1 MSHSTIQKIALVG
14 TPNAGKT
21 ALFNLLTNSRQRVA
35 NYAGVTV
42 ESVEADLLHSKA
54 AATLVDLPGAYSL
67 HPFTEEE
74 KVLRDAV
81 KSGSFSKMILVVD
94 ATQPERAIRFL
105 VEVLNATTVPAVV
118 AFNMMDIA
126 ESRGYRYDLGV
137 LSSLLGVPVVATSA
151 VKKKGASDLI
161 HQLDHLDASVSRES
175 NAFFPAQEAAS
186 DGRMSPILEFYKK
199 SDVILKQVLLKK
211 GGVDRRSEW
220 IDRYVLHPIWGIL
233 ILVAVLGICFQL
245 MFNFAQ
251 VPMDWIDAGMG
262 ALSALISSIP
272 MPDLVKSFF
281 VDGVLAGVGGTIVFL
296 PQILIL
302 FALILFL
309 EDFGFMARAVFLL
322 DHWMGKVGLHGRAF
336 LPILSSY
343 ACAVPGIMATKS
355 IESRRDRIVTIMMIP
370 VTTCSARVPVYTLLI
385 GAFIPNTAVFA
396 GLKMQGLVMLGLYLA
411 GTLFALLSGA
421 VLKRFF
427 FKGPRMP
434 LFIELPS
441 YKWPSMRSI
450 AKGLLYRAK
459 LFLVRV
465 GTIILALSVIIWVMV
480 TFPNKEKS
488 IAYNLGHAIE
498 PIMKPIGF
506 DWKISMAM
514 IPTFAAREVM
524 VSALSTVYAVEESAG
539 TSVESVSGEGS
550 GGADPNAE
558 NADKLSEIIKKEWPL
573 ATGLSLLVWFIFAPQ
588 CISTLSAIRRELQS
602 TKWMLFLTLYLFL
615 LAYFAA
621 WITHTIALKI

>member
-1 MSHSTIQKIALVG
+1 MIKRIALVG

-42 ESVEADLLHSKA
+42 ESVEADLVNASSA
-54 AATLVDLPGAYSL
+54 TTLVDLPGAYSL

-74 KVLRDAV
+74 KVLRAAVVSDA
-81 KSGSFSKMILVVD
+81 FSQMILVVD

-105 VEVLNATTVPAVV
+105 VEVLNSTTMPAVV
-118 AFNMMDIA
+118 AMNMMDLA
-126 ESRGYRYDLGV
+126 EARGYRYDLNL
-137 LSSLLGVPVVATSA
+137 LSTLLGVPVVATSA
-151 VKKKGASDLI
+151 VKKKGFHELLNALKS
-161 HQLDHLDASVSRES
+161 QSGSQEKSNPREKNLFYS
-175 NAFFPAQEAAS
+175 EEEQAT

-211 GGVDRRSEW
+211 GGVDRRSEI

-233 ILVAVLGICFQL
+233 ILVSVLGVCFQL
-245 MFNFAQ
+245 MFNVAQ
-251 VPMDWIDAGMG
+251 IPMDWIETIMAS
-262 ALSALISSIP
+262 LSAAVSSVP
-272 MPDLVKSFF
+272 MPDLLKSFL

-385 GAFIPNTAVFA
+385 GAFIPNTVVIA
-396 GLKMQGLVMLGLYLA
+396 GLKLQGLVMLGLYLA

-441 YKWPSMRSI
+441 YKWPSLRSI

-465 GTIILALSVIIWVMV
+465 GTIILALSVIIWAMV

-488 IAYNLGHAIE
+488 IAYDLGHAIE
-498 PIMKPIGF
+498 PIMRPIGF

-524 VSALSTVYAVEESAG
+524 VSALSTVYAVENAADAAPAEG
-539 TSVESVSGEGS
+539 GEDS
-550 GGADPNAE
+550 DQ
-558 NADKLSEIIKKEWPL
+558 LSETIKKEWPL

-602 TKWMLFLTLYLFL
+602 TKWMVFLTLYLFS

-621 WITHTIALKI
+621 WITHSIAVRF

>member
-1 MSHSTIQKIALVG
+1 VSQSITQKVALVG

-42 ESVEADLLHSKA
+42 ESVEADLVHSKSA
-54 AATLVDLPGAYSL
+54 STLVDLPGAYSL

-105 VEVLNATTVPAVV
+105 VEVLNATSVPAVV

-126 ESRGYRYDLGV
+126 EARGYRYDLDL

-151 VKKKGASDLI
+151 VRKKGTTDLI
-161 HQLDHLDASVSRES
+161 RQLDHLDSDVKREL
-175 NAFFPAQEAAS
+175 NAFYPSQEAAA

-220 IDRYVLHPIWGIL
+220 IDRYVLHPFWGIL
-233 ILVAVLGICFQL
+233 ILVAVLGVCFQL
-245 MFNFAQ
+245 MFNVAQ
-251 VPMDWIDAGMG
+251 VPMDWIDSGMG
-262 ALSALISSIP
+262 ALSTLVSSFP
-272 MPDLVKSFF
+272 LPDLLKSFL
-281 VDGVLAGVGGTIVFL
+281 VDGILAGVGGTIVFL

-385 GAFIPNTAVFA
+385 GAFIPNTVVFA
-396 GLKMQGLVMLGLYLA
+396 GLKLQGLVMLGLYLA
-411 GTLFALLSGA
+411 GTIFALLSGA
-421 VLKRFF
+421 ILKQFF

-441 YKWPSMRSI
+441 YKWPSLRSI

-465 GTIILALSVIIWVMV
+465 GTVILALSVVIWAMV

-488 IAYNLGHAIE
+488 IAYDLGHAIE
-498 PIMKPIGF
+498 PIMRPIGF

-524 VSALSTVYAVEESAG
+524 VSALSTVYAVEDVAADAATDPAAEES
-539 TSVESVSGEGS
+539 
-550 GGADPNAE
+550 
-558 NADKLSEIIKKEWPL
+558 DKLSETIKKEWPL
-573 ATGLSLLVWFIFAPQ
+573 ATGFSLLVWFIFAPQ

-602 TKWMLFLTLYLFL
+602 TKWMVFLTLYLFL

-621 WITHTIALKI
+621 WITHTIALRI